1 MYGVVVKCSD
11 GWQTN
16 IKEVLIGFI
25 SYNDANEYAIEMN
38 NQIVDELLDDNDYQ
52 DDWHTY
58 YEVVKVRNH

>member
-52 DDWHTY
+52 DDWSTY

>member
-25 SYNDANEYAIEMN
+25 SYNDANEYAVEMN

-52 DDWHTY
+52 DDWQTY

>member
-16 IKEVLIGFI
+16 IREVLIGFI
-25 SYNDANEYAIEMN
+25 SYNDANEYAVEMN
-38 NQIVDELLDDNDYQ
+38 NQIVDELQDDNDYQ

>member
-25 SYNDANEYAIEMN
+25 SYNDANEYAVEMN

>member
-38 NQIVDELLDDNDYQ
+38 NQIIDELLDDNDYQ
-52 DDWHTY
+52 DDWSTY

>member
-25 SYNDANEYAIEMN
+25 SYNDANEYAVEMN
-38 NQIVDELLDDNDYQ
+38 NQIVDELQDDNDYQ

>member
-16 IKEVLIGFI
+16 IREVLIGFI
-25 SYNDANEYAIEMN
+25 SYNDANEYAVEMN

-52 DDWHTY
+52 DDWSTY